1 MKTLK
6 YMMTA
11 LLLILVST
19 ACTGQDK
26 SITVNELPAP
36 AQEMIKKHF
45 SNEKIT
51 IVLKDKDG
59 LRVSYDVM
67 FNNGTKVEFNS
78 KGEWAEIDTKPQAV
92 PQALVPSAIT
102 DYAKKNYPDAR
113 IVQIEHDKRGY
124 EINLSNGLEIRFNN
138 QFKVTEIDD

>member
-1 MKTLK
+1 
-6 YMMTA
+6 MTA

-67 FNNGTKVEFNS
+67 FNNGTKVEFDS
-78 KGEWAEIDTKPQAV
+78 KGEWTEIDTKPQAV
-92 PQALVPSAIT
+92 PQALVPSAIA
-102 DYAKKNYPDAR
+102 DYTKKNYPDAR